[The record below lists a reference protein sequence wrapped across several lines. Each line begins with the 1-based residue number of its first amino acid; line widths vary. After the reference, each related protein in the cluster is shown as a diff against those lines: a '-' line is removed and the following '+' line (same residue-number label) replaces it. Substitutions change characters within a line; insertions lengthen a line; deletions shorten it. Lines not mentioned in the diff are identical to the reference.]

1 MQAGWRAALLALLL
15 IPLASC
21 GDKSTAPKPEQVAG
35 TWNATQLVYTSKTTS
50 DRVDLIEAG
59 GTETLVLGADKSFR
73 LMRALPGVPP
83 DTLSGTW
90 ETPGDVGD
98 LMVLHLAGGGIEWA
112 YDFALSGDVMSLG
125 AENADYDFNEDGIR
139 EAARMRTTLARAP

>member
-21 GDKSTAPKPEQVAG
+21 GDETTAPNPDEIAG
-35 TWNATQLVYTSKTTS
+35 TWNATQLVYTSKATS

-59 GTETLVLGADKSFR
+59 GSETLVLGADKSFR
-73 LMRALPGVPP
+73 LLRALPGVPA

-90 ETPGDVGD
+90 EMPGDVGD
-98 LMVLHLAGGGIEWA
+98 LMVLHPGGGSIEWA
-112 YDFALSGDVMSLG
+112 YDFALTGDVMSLS

-139 EAARMRTTLARAP
+139 EAAKMRTTFARAP